1 MRSRAW
7 AISPVARACGVRR
20 CGADVVAMT
29 LVVRAAS
36 AGRWMRCSAGHGT
49 VRIVWSP
56 GLRGLY
62 AGSRRSVDRPRRPAV
77 DRRRSPCGM
86 AVDPDPAKVIGLDA
100 REHDHPRRSMHIR
113 VLGPLEAS
121 IDDHPVAIGGAK
133 QRAVLAM
140 LGLEANRAVTAD
152 RLIEGLWGDEPPAS
166 AAKMVQNYV
175 WRLRSVL
182 ADEGGAEIVTRGRA
196 YELRI
201 DRELVDVCRLERL
214 VSEASRAAAAGRPA
228 SAAREALALFRGDPL
243 ADVAD
248 EPFADAEIR
257 RLEEL
262 RLAAAELAIDADLAA
277 GRHHE
282 LVGEIDALLAE
293 NPLRERL
300 HAQRMLA
307 LYRCGR
313 QAEALEAYRHARA
326 TLVEE
331 IGVEPS
337 AELRDLHEAILR
349 QDPSLDVEAA
359 ADELPRELDA
369 DRVAAADRPRRA
381 SCAGCAP
388 AGGARRRATG
398 ALVTLVGAYGM
409 GKTRLAAELA
419 GEAHREGA
427 LVLYA
432 AGTGAPEAAL
442 AVLAR
447 ARELRRPALVVVDDA
462 DRAPAEVRAAL
473 RKLGAALGG
482 APVLVLATG
491 LQAAALARLEPQE
504 SVVLEP
510 LDADGVRAIAGF
522 YAPGGGDGAIPVE
535 TLLATSGGVARR
547 VHEAASEWARREATR
562 RVDAVAGRTAAGR
575 SEARALEA
583 ELAGSVVE
591 LQSARER
598 AGPRRP
604 RRRRRRGA
612 ARSARTRASRRSTPT
627 TPSTSSGASG
637 SSPSWSRAS
646 SARRCS
652 RSSARRAAASRRS
665 CGPGCCPRS
674 PAACCRAARTGRRR

>member
-1 MRSRAW
+1 
-7 AISPVARACGVRR
+7 
-20 CGADVVAMT
+20 
-29 LVVRAAS
+29 
-36 AGRWMRCSAGHGT
+36 
-49 VRIVWSP
+49 
-56 GLRGLY
+56 
-62 AGSRRSVDRPRRPAV
+62 
-77 DRRRSPCGM
+77 M
-86 AVDPDPAKVIGLDA
+86 AVDPDPAKVIGLVT
-100 REHDHPRRSMHIR
+100 REHDYTRRPMQIR

-121 IDDHPVAIGGAK
+121 IDDQPVAIGGAK

-182 ADEGGAEIVTRGRA
+182 ADDGGAEIVTRGRA

-214 VSEASRAAAAGRPA
+214 VSEASRAAAAGRAGERGARGAGAVPRR
-228 SAAREALALFRGDPL
+228 SARG
-243 ADVAD
+243 
-248 EPFADAEIR
+248 R
-257 RLEEL
+257 R
-262 RLAAAELAIDADLAA
+262 RRAVRRRRRSAGSRSCGSPPPELAIDADLAA

-337 AELRDLHEAILR
+337 AELRRLHEAILR
-349 QDPSLDVEAA
+349 QDPALDVEAA
-359 ADELPRELDA
+359 AAELPRELDA
-369 DRVAAADRPRRA
+369 TASPPLIGRDDELRRLRARWRRAAA
-381 SCAGCAP
+381 
-388 AGGARRRATG
+388 GAG

-427 LVLYA
+427 MVLYA

-442 AVLAR
+442 AVARAR
-447 ARELRRPALVVVDDA
+447 ARERGGGRWSWSTTPTARPPRCAPRCASSCRRS
-462 DRAPAEVRAAL
+462 AAL
-473 RKLGAALGG
+473 
-482 APVLVLATG
+482 PVLVLATG

-510 LDADGVRAIAGF
+510 LDADSVRAIAGF
-522 YAPGGGDGAIPVE
+522 YAPGDGGDAIPVE
-535 TLLATSGGVARR
+535 TLLADQRRRRPPRPRGGERVGAARGDPPRRRRRRSHGGRPQRGARARGRAGRQRRRAAVGARARR
-547 VHEAASEWARREATR
+547 
-562 RVDAVAGRTAAGR
+562 
-575 SEARALEA
+575 
-583 ELAGSVVE
+583 
-591 LQSARER
+591 
-598 AGPRRP
+598 PRRP
-604 RRRRRRGA
+604 RRRRRR
-612 ARSARTRASRRSTPT
+612 RRRWSARTRASRRSTPT

-674 PAACCRAARTGRRR
+674 PAACCRAARTGPRR